1 MDCINMPCTCGAT
14 FCGIVGGW
22 GGERE
27 GWKDGEQVGGWG
39 GEREGWKDGEQEGGR
54 GE

>member
-1 MDCINMPCTCGAT
+1 MPCTCGAT

-27 GWKDGEQVGGWG
+27 GGRVRGRGGRMGSKREG
-39 GEREGWKDGEQEGGR
+39 GGSEREGWKDGE
-54 GE
+54 